1 MLGRMLLWALGHTHR
16 VVCAVEVREAQ
27 VVIGGVSALPP
38 VSFSLSQGQCLA
50 ITGSNGSGKT
60 TLLRVL
66 AGLQRPTGGAATVRG
81 RRCDERDQAF
91 RQELAAQ
98 IGPPPVARDLTL
110 DEHLRLVAQTWRSHE
125 PNVPGQVTGIVQEL
139 GLGQLMSRFPHQLS
153 SGQAQLFALALT
165 LVRPS
170 SVLVLDEPEHRL
182 DVDRISMVIE
192 TLRSRISAGTTVVL
206 TTHDPRVSS
215 ELSDQTLHLTVAA

>member
-1 MLGRMLLWALGHTHR
+1 MVLDG
-16 VVCAVEVREAQ
+16 
-27 VVIGGVSALPP
+27 IPALPP

-50 ITGSNGSGKT
+50 VTGTNGSGKT

-66 AGLQRPTGGAATVRG
+66 AGLQRPTGGAATVQG
-81 RRCDERDQAF
+81 RRCDERDHAF
-91 RQELAAQ
+91 RRELAAQ

-110 DEHLRLVAQTWRSHE
+110 DEHLRLVARTWVTQPS
-125 PNVPGQVTGIVQEL
+125 NAPGRVTGIVQEL
-139 GLGQLMSRFPHQLS
+139 GLSHLMSRFPHQLS

-206 TTHDPRVSS
+206 ATHDPRISS
-215 ELSDQTLHLTVAA
+215 ELSDQTLHLRVAA

>member
-1 MLGRMLLWALGHTHR
+1 MAI
-16 VVCAVEVREAQ
+16 E
-27 VVIGGVSALPP
+27 GVPTLSP
-38 VSFSLSQGQCLA
+38 VSFSVPEGQCLV

-66 AGLQRPTGGAATVRG
+66 AGLQRPTGGAATVQG
-81 RRCDERDQAF
+81 RRCDERDHIF
-91 RQELAAQ
+91 RRELAAQ

-110 DEHLRLVAQTWRSHE
+110 DEHLRLVAQTWRSRGTNSPE
-125 PNVPGQVTGIVQEL
+125 RATGIVQEL
-139 GLGQLMSRFPHQLS
+139 GLGHLMSRFPHQLS

-182 DVDRISMVIE
+182 DVDRIGMVIE
-192 TLRSRISAGTTVVL
+192 TLRSRTCAGTTVVL
-206 TTHDPRVSS
+206 ATHDSRFSS
-215 ELSDQTLHLTVAA
+215 ELGDQTLHLTSVA